1 MATSNSTKGGVAVT
15 VGAGVA
21 LIVGALV
28 SKYEPAKNRHVPY
41 WDPWGKVWT
50 VCEGHTGGV
59 DPERVYTT
67 AECKAFKDADI
78 AIANA
83 TVRRCLT
90 MPMLVQIE
98 AALTDAA
105 YNIGP
110 SVVCGSTLQR
120 KAQANDW
127 PGACAEL
134 DRWKYAGGRV
144 LPGLV
149 RRRSD
154 ARGICEGQVTLQ
166 YFERWLK
173 EDGA

>member
-1 MATSNSTKGGVAVT
+1 MDSSSKVGGIA
-15 VGAGVA
+15 AGVL

-28 SKYEPAKNRHVPY
+28 AKYEPAANQNKPY

-59 DPERVYTT
+59 DPKRIYTD

-78 AIANA
+78 AEANRH
-83 TVRRCLT
+83 VKRCIPV
-90 MPMLVQIE
+90 PMLVQIE

-110 SVVCGSTLQR
+110 AVVCGSTLQR
-120 KAQANDW
+120 KALANDW
-127 PGACAEL
+127 PEACRQL
-134 DRWKYAGGRV
+134 DRWKFAGGRV

-149 RRRSD
+149 RRRTD
-154 ARGICEGQVTLQ
+154 ARGICEGRVTLE
-166 YFERWLK
+166 YFQLWLK
-173 EDGA
+173 EHGA

>member
-1 MATSNSTKGGVAVT
+1 MASKGKVGGVSLA
-15 VGAGVA
+15 VA
-21 LIVGALV
+21 LIVGAIIT
-28 SKYEPAKNRHVPY
+28 KYEPAANQNKPF

-50 VCEGHTGGV
+50 VCEGHTGDV
-59 DPERVYTT
+59 DPNRIYTD

-78 AIANA
+78 AVANA
-83 TVRRCLT
+83 AVKRCIPVPL
-90 MPMLVQIE
+90 LVQIE

-110 SVVCGSTLQR
+110 VVVCESTLRR
-120 KAQANDW
+120 KALANDW

-144 LPGLV
+144 LPGLI

-154 ARGICEGQVTLQ
+154 GRAICEGRITLD
-166 YFERWLK
+166 YFAQWLRERS
-173 EDGA
+173 A

>member
-1 MATSNSTKGGVAVT
+1 MASTGAKVGGIGAAVL
-15 VGAGVA
+15 
-21 LIVGALV
+21 LIVGGLV
-28 SKYEPAKNRHVPY
+28 AKYEPAANQNKPY

-59 DPERVYTT
+59 DPNRIYSD

-78 AIANA
+78 ATANA
-83 TVRRCLT
+83 VVKRCLP
-90 MPMLVQIE
+90 MPMLPQIE

-110 SVVCGSTLQR
+110 AVVCGSTLQR
-120 KAQANDW
+120 KGQANDW

-134 DRWKYAGGRV
+134 DRWKFAGGRV

-149 RRRSD
+149 RRRAD
-154 ARGICEGQVTLQ
+154 DRAVCEGRAVL
-166 YFERWLK
+166 EEWS
-173 EDGA
+173 

>member
-1 MATSNSTKGGVAVT
+1 MKGKAVGG
-15 VGAGVA
+15 GALVL

-28 SKYEPAKNRHVPY
+28 AKYEPAANQNAPY

-59 DPERVYTT
+59 DPNRIYTD

-78 AIANA
+78 AEARSHVN
-83 TVRRCLT
+83 RCLP
-90 MPMLVQIE
+90 MPKLAQIE

-110 SVVCGSTLQR
+110 KVVCGSTIQR
-120 KAQANDW
+120 KALANDW
-127 PGACAEL
+127 PGACAGL
-134 DRWKYAGGRV
+134 DAWKYAGGRV
-144 LPGLV
+144 LRGLV

-154 ARGICEGQVTLQ
+154 ARGICEGRVTAE
-166 YFERWLK
+166 YFEQWLR
-173 EDGA
+173 EHG